1 MLESAARGP
10 LGEPTRACARARLT
24 PLVPFRAVLSEREA
38 EVVEVTPVEI
48 HGVPYA
54 DLIVKY
60 PDGVVASA
68 RIGRESI
75 PVDLAVGER
84 VLVQAA
90 MSVIVGAR
98 RA

>member
-1 MLESAARGP
+1 M
-10 LGEPTRACARARLT
+10 RA
-24 PLVPFRAVLSEREA
+24 LVPFRAVLGEREA
-38 EVVEVTPVEI
+38 EVLELTPVDI

-54 DLIVKY
+54 DLVVKY

-68 RIGRESI
+68 RLGRESI